1 MKNDKINQTPTTF
14 SVLHTAP
21 NPIMRGTFSKEHPMA
36 RSVLK
41 QLAKNAKNRLRNGY
55 LYEEY
60 TKNSLPSVEKEE
72 KRVYQKVVEIM
83 RSPAPVTNPLGL
95 LIEENVFRMLSPEE
109 RERYVLEL
117 SKTYLRM
124 TEKYLRSQSEED

>member
-1 MKNDKINQTPTTF
+1 
-14 SVLHTAP
+14 
-21 NPIMRGTFSKEHPMA
+21 MA